1 MDTKQLTAF
10 CAVVERRSFSQAADR
25 LGVTQPAVSLQIR
38 ALEERLG
45 QRLLD
50 RSGRRV
56 EPTEAG
62 VPPLPGGP
70 KVVAPGGAAP
80 GEGFCPPRGA
90 APRRPEVRGSDP
102 PGGPAGP
109 PLP

>member
-45 QRLLD
+45 QRLLHP
-50 RSGRRV
+50 SGRRV
-56 EPTEAG
+56 EPTPARM
-62 VPPLPGGP
+62 LLYRHAP
-70 KVVAPGGAAP
+70 KLLALEEHLLDEDSAAAARALTARLRIGASSR
-80 GEGFCPPRGA
+80 PRGS
-90 APRRPEVRGSDP
+90 V
-102 PGGPAGP
+102 
-109 PLP
+109 L

>member
-62 VPPLPGGP
+62 VLPYSGGP
-70 KVVAPGGAAP
+70 EVVPLAGQLVRGVFAPPAGA
-80 GEGFCPPRGA
+80 PPRPPPDCA
-90 APRRPEVRGSDP
+90 PPRPRRSGR
-102 PGGPAGP
+102 
-109 PLP
+109 L